1 MEIRVS
7 QHLKRTSY
15 QTCQID
21 YKMTLKGNL
30 LSYLICWYKLR
41 GDISFYVTQC
51 SIKLSNYS
59 IISCHRDD
67 ATRVVNNVPS
77 PVSGALTG
85 VNHNINAALT
95 RKHSIESE
103 DGEY

>member
-1 MEIRVS
+1 M
-7 QHLKRTSY
+7 
-15 QTCQID
+15 
-21 YKMTLKGNL
+21 
-30 LSYLICWYKLR
+30 
-41 GDISFYVTQC
+41 DILYVTQC
-51 SIKLSNYS
+51 PIKLSNYS

>member
-1 MEIRVS
+1 VRFIIYLLNIYRIVRRFLIENNMNGD
-7 QHLKRTSY
+7 TSV
-15 QTCQID
+15 TTFETNIIP
-21 YKMTLKGNL
+21 NL
-30 LSYLICWYKLR
+30 SDRLQDDFK
-41 GDISFYVTQC
+41 
-51 SIKLSNYS
+51 
-59 IISCHRDD
+59 SCHRDD

>member
-1 MEIRVS
+1 
-7 QHLKRTSY
+7 
-15 QTCQID
+15 
-21 YKMTLKGNL
+21 MTLKGNL
-30 LSYLICWYKLR
+30 LSYLICWYKSR
-41 GDISFYVTQC
+41 VIYVTQY